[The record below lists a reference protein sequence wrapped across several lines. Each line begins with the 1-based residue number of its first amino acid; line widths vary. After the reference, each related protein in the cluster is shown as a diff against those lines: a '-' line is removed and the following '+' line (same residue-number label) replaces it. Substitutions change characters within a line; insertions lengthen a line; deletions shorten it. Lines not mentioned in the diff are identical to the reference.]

1 MSEIQKFGP
10 GLVTPIASPG
20 TIGTLDLFNN
30 VDLLGQNI
38 NTFQVSLDVTVTGT
52 TGSPTLDVAL
62 QTSPDN
68 FKTSGLITTIL
79 SMTQRTT
86 TGSEVKSVKVGMQPG
101 GTLIPLGE
109 HRRLLITAIS
119 ASGDKAF
126 QVNQLDVSMSYT

>member
-38 NTFQVSLDVTVTGT
+38 NTFQVSLDVTVTGS

-68 FKTSGLITTIL
+68 FKTGGLITTIL

>member
-1 MSEIQKFGP
+1 MSELAKFGP
-10 GLVTPIASPG
+10 GLVIPVASPG
-20 TIGTLDLFNN
+20 KIGTLDLPSN
-30 VDLLGQNI
+30 VDLGCQPI
-38 NTFQVSLDVTVTGT
+38 NTFEVSLDVTVTGS

-68 FKTSGLITTIL
+68 FNTSGLITTIL

-109 HRRLLITAIS
+109 YRRLLVTGIM

>member
-38 NTFQVSLDVTVTGT
+38 NTFQVSLDVTVTGS

-68 FKTSGLITTIL
+68 FKTGGLITTIL

-86 TGSEVKSVKVGMQPG
+86 TGSETKSVKVGMQPG

-109 HRRLLITAIS
+109 NRRLLVTAIS